1 MTREE
6 AIKKLESL
14 KISLPAA
21 KDEIGEIIELIE
33 YPWISVKDDLPCNHE
48 ELIYRWSSGFRTI
61 KVLARYELKDEY
73 KDTDEN
79 EDDYYSL
86 EEMYGRSLKT
96 MEWQIHPMFCVT
108 HWKVIQGPLK

>member
-21 KDEIGEIIELIE
+21 KDEISEIIKLIDS
-33 YPWISVKDDLPCNHE
+33 PWISVKDDLPCNHE
-48 ELIYRWSSGFRTI
+48 ELIYRLGLGSRTI
-61 KVLARYELKDEY
+61 KVLARCELKDEY
-73 KDTDEN
+73 KDIDKDE
-79 EDDYYSL
+79 DGYYSL
-86 EEMYGRSLKT
+86 LEMYGRSLKT